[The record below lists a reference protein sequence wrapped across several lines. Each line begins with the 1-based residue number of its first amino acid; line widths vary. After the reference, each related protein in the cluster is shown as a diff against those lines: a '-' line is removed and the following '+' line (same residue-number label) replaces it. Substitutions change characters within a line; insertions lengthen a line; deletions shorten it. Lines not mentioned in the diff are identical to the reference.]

1 MRNSLREDL
10 PEFAWFVTAAC
21 DFVFC
26 ASLERDSTEA
36 AEIFEKLCA
45 SFQVIRKASAMPV
58 EKAILPTADSKMSK
72 PR

>member
-1 MRNSLREDL
+1 MFLAIDTLYILE
-10 PEFAWFVTAAC
+10 VT
-21 DFVFC
+21 
-26 ASLERDSTEA
+26 SLERDSTEA